1 MQTNKDL
8 SQYRLEQAEQ
18 CLTAAKNN
26 LLLED
31 YKTAA
36 NRSYYCIFHCM
47 RSLFALE
54 SLDFKKHSA
63 VITHFREKYIKTEIF
78 DKRLSDIITTLFR
91 IRGESDYDDYYVISK
106 DEVKTQIENAEYFF
120 EQVKAYLENID

>member
-1 MQTNKDL
+1 MPTNKDL
-8 SQYRLEQAEQ
+8 SQYRIEQAEQ

-26 LLLED
+26 LSLDD